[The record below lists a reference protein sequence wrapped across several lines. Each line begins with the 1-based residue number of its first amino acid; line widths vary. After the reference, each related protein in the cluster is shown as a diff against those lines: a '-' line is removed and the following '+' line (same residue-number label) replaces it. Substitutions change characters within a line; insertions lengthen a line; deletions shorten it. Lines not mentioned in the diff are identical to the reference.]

1 MKMSVPAA
9 SIGQASVQQVQVGE
23 VRIGP
28 VHVGTLRLNDLQLQ
42 AGSGVAQLRNVRVV
56 LAMAFALDW
65 QVGIVIDAPWP
76 LPDVDFT
83 EKGTMNLGTMQLA
96 IGFGNLT
103 LPGLADL
110 QLDIPKLVVP
120 DVTAVVGAL
129 KQLSLGAV
137 LAERIQAQGV
147 VAPGGGLQL
156 DGLGLGGVAVQG
168 LQVPAAS
175 LAGVRI
181 GRVAGGGLPLK
192 SVTMPGFALPQVQ
205 LPRVS
210 CSDVGAIANPVVT
223 TMPTADVGLLQATL
237 KVTTTAAFHVDELR
251 IDGVRASTSIG
262 EIALQDVE
270 LPYEV
275 LDLTLSQLGIDRIE
289 IPQTEV
295 H

>member
-28 VHVGTLRLNDLQLQ
+28 VHVGMLRLNDVQLQ
-42 AGSGVAQLRNVRVV
+42 ASSGVAQLRNVRVV
-56 LAMAFALDW
+56 LTLAFALDW
-65 QVGIVIDAPWP
+65 QVGIVIDVPWP
-76 LPDVDFT
+76 LPDVDFS

-110 QLDIPKLVVP
+110 QLDIPALAVP

-129 KQLSLGAV
+129 KQLNLGAV
-137 LAERIQAQGV
+137 LAERIQAQGL
-147 VAPGGGLQL
+147 VAPSAGLQL

-175 LAGVRI
+175 VAAATI
-181 GRVAGGGLPLK
+181 GRVAGGGLPLQG
-192 SVTMPGFALPQVQ
+192 VTIPGLALPQVK

-210 CSDVGAIANPVVT
+210 CQDVGATANPVVT
-223 TMPTADVGLLQATL
+223 KMPTADVGLLQATL

-251 IDGVRASTSIG
+251 IDGIQASTAIG

-275 LDLTLSQLGIDRIE
+275 LDLKLSQLGIDRIE
-289 IPQTEV
+289 IPQAEV
-295 H
+295 N